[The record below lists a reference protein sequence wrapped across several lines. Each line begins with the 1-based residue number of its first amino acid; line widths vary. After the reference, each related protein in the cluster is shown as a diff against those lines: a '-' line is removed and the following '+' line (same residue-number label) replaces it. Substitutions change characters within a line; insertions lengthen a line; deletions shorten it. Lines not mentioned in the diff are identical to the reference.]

1 MTDKE
6 IIRALRLCGKIDS
19 NCRECKLWGVDRC
32 VEHLAGAAADLIER
46 LTAENVAL
54 REGASLGKVKR
65 SQKQAY
71 EKQIESL
78 QALANRQLSE
88 IKKLQKDLCWKDLEV
103 DAAEWK
109 QERAE
114 AERDAL
120 REKQRWIPVTERMP
134 NTIPCNAGTEYSEA
148 VIVWTTGN
156 KAMIA
161 VWDGIDFICPTD
173 FWEAWGEEITHWM
186 PLPEVP
192 EEVLPKNMAD
202 EIALKLMRLADL
214 EAICSFARLRE
225 LAEADKDGRVVILPC
240 KVGDTVW
247 FKTYKNN
254 ARDCIGV
261 QPHEVTRISASII
274 VPGEI
279 VDIGIPVDQIGV
291 RVFLSET
298 EAVAAD
304 AKPPAGNSILEV

>member
-6 IIRALRLCGKIDS
+6 IIQALRCCEKEVCADGGLCPLFSDADCI
-19 NCRECKLWGVDRC
+19 V
-32 VEHLAGAAADLIER
+32 HLGEAAIDLIER
-46 LTAENVAL
+46 LTAENA
-54 REGASLGKVKR
+54 K
-65 SQKQAY
+65 
-71 EKQIESL
+71 
-78 QALANRQLSE
+78 
-88 IKKLQKDLCWKDLEV
+88 
-103 DAAEWK
+103 
-109 QERAE
+109 AE

-120 REKQRWIPVTERMP
+120 QEKQRWIPVTERMP

-186 PLPEVP
+186 PLPEAP

-225 LAEADKDGRVVILPC
+225 LAEADKEGHVLILPC
-240 KVGDTVW
+240 RVGDTVW
-247 FKTYKNN
+247 RIKRTFEEYPDKSKPYIEPDAFLLQDVFNIGKT
-254 ARDCIGV
+254 
-261 QPHEVTRISASII
+261 
-274 VPGEI
+274 
-279 VDIGIPVDQIGV
+279 
-291 RVFLSET
+291 VFLSREEAEKALQEMEGKKDGNET
-298 EAVAAD
+298 
-304 AKPPAGNSILEV
+304 SM

>member
-6 IIRALRLCGKIDS
+6 IIQALRRCQFGAPCARCPAVS
-19 NCRECKLWGVDRC
+19 NKNCMDELHKC
-32 VEHLAGAAADLIER
+32 AADLIER

-54 REGASLGKVKR
+54 REGESLGKVKR

-71 EKQIESL
+71 EKQIKSL
-78 QALANRQLSE
+78 RALTDRKLSE
-88 IKKLQKDLCWKDLEV
+88 IKKLQKNLCWKDLEV

-120 REKQRWIPVTERMP
+120 WEKQRWIPVTERMP

-186 PLPEVP
+186 PLPEAP
-192 EEVLPKNMAD
+192 EE
-202 EIALKLMRLADL
+202 
-214 EAICSFARLRE
+214 
-225 LAEADKDGRVVILPC
+225 
-240 KVGDTVW
+240 
-247 FKTYKNN
+247 
-254 ARDCIGV
+254 
-261 QPHEVTRISASII
+261 
-274 VPGEI
+274 GEK
-279 VDIGIPVDQIGV
+279 
-291 RVFLSET
+291 
-298 EAVAAD
+298 A
-304 AKPPAGNSILEV
+304 